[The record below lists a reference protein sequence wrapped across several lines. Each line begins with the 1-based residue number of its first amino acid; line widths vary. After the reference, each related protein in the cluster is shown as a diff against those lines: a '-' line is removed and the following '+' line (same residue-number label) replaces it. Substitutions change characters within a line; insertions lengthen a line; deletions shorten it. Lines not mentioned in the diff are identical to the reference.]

1 MKISLLPAEKCSIPS
16 ALLQDGEKFVNGKHA
31 CFDRQANFHTSHT
44 PANCYSLVRGKEEE
58 KWKWSLQ
65 FCFFDP
71 TLSEGLGP
79 MPEPRRR
86 LVGATRY
93 QIFLSVA
100 PAVDWIQS
108 AGPNFLVRRTK
119 LLTPS
124 DDHLPVF
131 KVA

>member
-1 MKISLLPAEKCSIPS
+1 
-16 ALLQDGEKFVNGKHA
+16 
-31 CFDRQANFHTSHT
+31 
-44 PANCYSLVRGKEEE
+44 
-58 KWKWSLQ
+58 
-65 FCFFDP
+65 
-71 TLSEGLGP
+71 

-108 AGPNFLVRRTK
+108 AGPNFLDRRTK

-131 KVA
+131 NVA